1 MVVRC
6 AGFGAESEV
15 SAPVEGLGKSQ
26 SCWAKIRLFQTVTL
40 PLNRRPRV
48 TGRLRREL
56 LPLYPIKTLA
66 TATIFL

>member
-15 SAPVEGLGKSQ
+15 SSPVEGLGKSQ

-40 PLNRRPRV
+40 LLNV
-48 TGRLRREL
+48 DGQ
-56 LPLYPIKTLA
+56 YG
-66 TATIFL
+66 